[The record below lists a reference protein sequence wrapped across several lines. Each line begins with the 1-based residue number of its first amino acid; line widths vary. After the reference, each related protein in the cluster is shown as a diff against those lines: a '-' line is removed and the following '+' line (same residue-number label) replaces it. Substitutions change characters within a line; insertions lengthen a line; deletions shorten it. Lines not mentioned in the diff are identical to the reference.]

1 MAPRWNGSDFRIPA
15 SPTIRSEPVN
25 PRSLLPAIVLTV
37 SCVAPVFAQGGA
49 YSLHDGQV
57 DFDVP
62 SGWTAV
68 MQKTDGNPQAIAFHV
83 PDPATEGSDD
93 TASVT
98 VKTRHL
104 ANDSQFGVVVREQ
117 FDHARQQPG
126 YEAEPAGTDASTH
139 RYHVVRGKTK
149 YFVRDSFQAVGGVAV
164 EVRCQRP
171 LLDASSAAWNAQF
184 DSDCGALVASLA
196 R

>member
-1 MAPRWNGSDFRIPA
+1 M
-15 SPTIRSEPVN
+15 N
-25 PRSLLPAIVLTV
+25 PRVLLPAILLSA
-37 SCVAPVFAQGGA
+37 SCAMPAFAQDNA

-57 DFDVP
+57 NFSVP
-62 SGWTAV
+62 PGWSAV
-68 MQKTDGNPQAIAFHV
+68 MQKSDGNPQAIAFHV
-83 PDPATEGSDD
+83 PDPAAEGSDD

-117 FDHARQQPG
+117 IDHARQQPG
-126 YEAEPAGTDASTH
+126 YEADPGGTDASTH

-149 YFVRDSFQAVGGVAV
+149 YSVRDSFQAIGGVAV

-171 LLDASSAAWNAQF
+171 LLPASSAAWNARF
-184 DSDCGALVASLA
+184 DGDCGALVASLA

>member
-1 MAPRWNGSDFRIPA
+1 M
-15 SPTIRSEPVN
+15 N
-25 PRSLLPAIVLTV
+25 PRSLLSAFLLSALCAMPA
-37 SCVAPVFAQGGA
+37 FAQDSA
-49 YSLHDGQV
+49 YSLHDGKV
-57 DFDVP
+57 NFNVP
-62 SGWTAV
+62 PGWTAV

-83 PDPATEGSDD
+83 PDPAAAGGDD

-117 FDHARQQPG
+117 IDHARQQPG
-126 YEAEPAGTDASTH
+126 YEADPAGTDATTH

-171 LLDASSAAWNAQF
+171 LLDASSAAWNARF
-184 DSDCGALVASLA
+184 DSDCGALVASLT